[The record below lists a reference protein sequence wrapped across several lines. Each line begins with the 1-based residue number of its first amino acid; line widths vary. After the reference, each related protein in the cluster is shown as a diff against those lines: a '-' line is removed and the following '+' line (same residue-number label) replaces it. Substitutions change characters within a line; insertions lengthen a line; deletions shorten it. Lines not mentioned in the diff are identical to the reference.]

1 MKFTVKTLLHR
12 SPRLGELNQISG
24 KPDISLETPLALLHT
39 QSGHV
44 PHITHEVLK
53 LVTQK
58 PQILQ
63 IPVVSMHN
71 YQDAIHHYNGRLSE
85 FIGSRDS
92 LTCLTLHDPSNLMKQ
107 GHHIKDK
114 VPVFTKRDGD
124 TNVGSPNKRVSKA
137 VENTVVFV
145 EQCIEKFK
153 NSEAL
158 KNAFVIAP
166 IAGGYSLK
174 SRQKCIE
181 QLSKH
186 DQHFQG
192 YLIDGLHNNGA
203 EVEFIPL
210 HEVKPV
216 IEHIVEQLPPHKLRA
231 VQGCWSPLNII
242 SMVNCGIDIFDT
254 SYCRIL
260 TERSAALVF
269 SINHNEI
276 SEAYEIN
283 LRQNKYAEEFQPV
296 LKHCECVTCTSYTR
310 GYIHHLLTV
319 QELLGSVL
327 IMIHNVHHMLRFF
340 EKIRECLKDGN
351 LSELEK
357 RIEAQFKLSECREL
371 SSLEIERSSTSVE

>member
-1 MKFTVKTLLHR
+1 MKFVVKTHLHR
-12 SPRLGELNQISG
+12 SPRLGELNQIPG
-24 KPDISLETPLALLHT
+24 KPDISLETPLVLLHT
-39 QSGHV
+39 QCGLV
-44 PHITHEVLK
+44 PHITHWVLK
-53 LVTQK
+53 RITQA

-63 IPVVSMHN
+63 IPIVSMH
-71 YQDAIHHYNGRLSE
+71 YHQDAIEYYNGRLSE
-85 FIGSRDS
+85 FIGSKES
-92 LTCLTLHDPSNLMKQ
+92 LTYITLHDPANLMQQ

-124 TNVGSPNKRVSKA
+124 TNVGSPNKRVLKA
-137 VENTVVFV
+137 VDNTVAFV

-174 SRQKCIE
+174 SRKKCIDR
-181 QLSKH
+181 LLKH
-186 DQHFQG
+186 DEHFQG

-203 EVEFIPL
+203 EVEFIPM
-210 HEVKPV
+210 HEVKPI

-231 VQGCWSPLNII
+231 VQGCWSPLHII
-242 SMVNCGIDIFDT
+242 KLVNCGIDIFDT
-254 SYCRIL
+254 SYCKIV

-269 SINHNEI
+269 SIDNNEI

-283 LRQNKYAEEFQPV
+283 LHQNKYAEQFQPL
-296 LKHCECVTCTSYTR
+296 LKHCECITCKSYTR

-319 QELLGSVL
+319 RELLGNVL

-340 EKIRECLKDGN
+340 EKIRECIKNDN
-351 LSELEK
+351 VSELEK
-357 RIEAQFKLSECREL
+357 RIEDQFKLSKCGEF
-371 SSLEIERSSTSVE
+371 SSLQSDRSSTSVE